1 MRPRRRLTTPCRP
14 PPPKTTPDAA
24 RRTPVLLV
32 ALTGGI
38 GSGKSAVGRRL
49 AARGAVLIDADAI
62 VHELQRAGAPLLDL
76 LADRFGEGIIRPD
89 GSLDRAGLAAVA
101 FHDDHALA
109 DLEAIVHPAVRAE
122 IARRIEAER
131 GTDSVVVLDTPLLK
145 VASEHDFAAVVVVDV
160 PIEVAVQRL
169 VQQRGMDE
177 ADVRAR
183 MAKQPSRDERITL
196 ADRVVDNS
204 GDEDALDAEVDALW
218 AWLHRLPAR

>member
-1 MRPRRRLTTPCRP
+1 
-14 PPPKTTPDAA
+14 
-24 RRTPVLLV
+24 VLLV

-169 VQQRGMDE
+169 VRQRGMDE

-218 AWLHRLPAR
+218 AWLHRLPTR

>member
-1 MRPRRRLTTPCRP
+1 M
-14 PPPKTTPDAA
+14 
-24 RRTPVLLV
+24 LLV

-169 VQQRGMDE
+169 VRQRGMDE

-218 AWLHRLPAR
+218 AWLHRLPTR